1 MESFVTGATGFIGRH
16 LVPHLLARGERV
28 HVLVRRGSLPRLE
41 ALRARW
47 GEGAERVHAVIGDLS
62 QPGLGVGES
71 EVAALRGRIDHFFH
85 LAALYD
91 MEADPDSLRE
101 ANVDGTRHAVE
112 LAEALEVGRVHQ
124 VSSIAAAGSYPGTF
138 REDMFDEAEGLDDP
152 YFATKH
158 ESEGLV
164 RTSCRRPWRVY
175 RPGIVVGHSESG
187 EIDKI
192 DGPYYFFK
200 LLRRLRTIPSWIPL
214 LGIEGGPMP
223 LVPVD
228 FVARA
233 LDVIAHEDGLDGRCF
248 HLVDPRPKTTGEVLN
263 LFAKA
268 AGAPRFGMRLDA
280 RTTGL
285 LTAPLRGALALLPGA
300 ERLSHLALAELG
312 IPPRVL
318 AYVSP
323 PRFDC
328 RQAKAVL
335 DRHGVA
341 VPELESYAP
350 RLWEYWERH
359 LDPEARDQALAR
371 AVAGKRVLITGASS
385 GIGRATALRAAAA
398 GAEVLL
404 VARSAEKL
412 REVQRE
418 IERAGG
424 VARIFSADLSDLGSC
439 DALVKEVLNAHGG
452 IDVLVNNAGRSIRR
466 SLVLSQERFHDY
478 QRTMQLNYFGALK
491 LIYGF
496 LPAMRAQRGGHIVN
510 VSSIGVQTHPPRF
523 SAYVASKAALDA
535 FSRVAASELLGD
547 GIRITTVYMPLVR
560 TEMIAPTS
568 IYKAFPTIS
577 SSQAAE
583 LLCEAF
589 VERGKRVATPL
600 GVFGEL
606 AYAAAPE
613 LVDRLLAQAYKLF
626 PDSAAARGAKP
637 DARTQAAEPELSSKA
652 VAFAHLVPGVHW

>member
-1 MESFVTGATGFIGRH
+1 
-16 LVPHLLARGERV
+16 
-28 HVLVRRGSLPRLE
+28 
-41 ALRARW
+41 
-47 GEGAERVHAVIGDLS
+47 
-62 QPGLGVGES
+62 
-71 EVAALRGRIDHFFH
+71 
-85 LAALYD
+85 
-91 MEADPDSLRE
+91 
-101 ANVDGTRHAVE
+101 
-112 LAEALEVGRVHQ
+112 
-124 VSSIAAAGSYPGTF
+124 
-138 REDMFDEAEGLDDP
+138 
-152 YFATKH
+152 
-158 ESEGLV
+158 
-164 RTSCRRPWRVY
+164 VY
-175 RPGIVVGHSESG
+175 RPGIVVGHSVSG

-200 LLRRLRTIPSWIPL
+200 LLRRLRTIPSWLPL
-214 LGIEGGPMP
+214 VGIEGGPMP

-233 LDVIAHEDGLDGRCF
+233 LDVIAHEPGLDGRCF
-248 HLVDPRPKTTGEVLN
+248 HLVDPRAKTTGEVLN

-268 AGAPRFGMRLDA
+268 AGAPRFGVKLDP
-280 RTTGL
+280 RTTGV
-285 LTAPLRGALALLPGA
+285 LTAPLRGALRVLPGA
-300 ERLSHLALAELG
+300 ERLTNLALAELG

-328 RQAKAVL
+328 RGAKAVL

-341 VPELESYAP
+341 VPELESYAA
-350 RLWEYWERH
+350 RLYEYWERH
-359 LDPEARDQALAR
+359 LDPGASDHALAR
-371 AVAGKRVLITGASS
+371 AVGGKRVLITGASS

-412 REVQRE
+412 GDVQRE

-424 VARIFSADLSDLGSC
+424 VAHVFSADISDLGSC

-466 SLVLSQERFHDY
+466 SLALSQERFHDY
-478 QRTMQLNYFGALK
+478 QRTMQLNYFGALR
-491 LIYGF
+491 LIFGF
-496 LPAMRAQRGGHIVN
+496 LPAMRAQRSGHIVN

-535 FSRVAASELLGD
+535 FSRVAASELLED
-547 GIRITTVYMPLVR
+547 GVTITTVYMPLVR

-577 SSQAAE
+577 ASQAAE

-606 AYAAAPE
+606 AYAAAPQ
-613 LVDRLLAQAYKLF
+613 LVDQLLAQAYKLF
-626 PDSAAARGAKP
+626 PDSAAARGQGP
-637 DARTQAAEPELSSKA
+637 EARRPAEEPPLSSKA

>member
-47 GEGAERVHAVIGDLS
+47 GHGAERVHAVIGDLS
-62 QPGLGVGES
+62 EPRLGVAES
-71 EVAALRGRIDHFFH
+71 EIEALRGRIDHFFH

-91 MEADPDSLRE
+91 MEADEDSLHE
-101 ANVDGTRHAVE
+101 ANVAGTKHALE
-112 LAEALEVGRVHQ
+112 LAEALEAGCVHH
-124 VSSIAAAGSYPGTF
+124 VSSIAAAGRYSGTF

-164 RTSCRRPWRVY
+164 RTTSTRPWRVY
-175 RPGIVVGHSESG
+175 RPGIVVGHSLTG

-200 LLRRLRTIPSWIPL
+200 LLRRLRTIPSWLPL
-214 LGIEGGPMP
+214 IGVEGGPMP

-233 LDVIAHEDGLDGRCF
+233 LDVLAHEPDLDGRCF
-248 HLVDPRPKTTGEVLN
+248 HLVDPRAKSTGDVLN
-263 LFAKA
+263 LFARA
-268 AGAPRFGMRLDA
+268 AGAPRFGVKLDP

-285 LTAPLRGALALLPGA
+285 LTAPLRAALRVLPGA
-300 ERLSHLALAELG
+300 ERLTHLALAELG
-312 IPPRVL
+312 IPARIL
-318 AYVSP
+318 AYVNP

-328 RQAKAVL
+328 RQAKSVL
-335 DRHGVA
+335 DHHGVT
-341 VPELESYAP
+341 VPELESYAG
-350 RLWEYWERH
+350 RLYEYWERH
-359 LDPEARDQALAR
+359 LDPGASDHALAR
-371 AVAGKRVLITGASS
+371 AIGGKRVLITGASS

-412 REVQRE
+412 TEVQRE

-424 VARIFSADLSDLGSC
+424 IARVFTADIADLASC

-466 SLVLSQERFHDY
+466 SLALSQDRFHDY
-478 QRTMQLNYFGALK
+478 QRTMQLNYFGALR
-491 LIYGF
+491 LVFGF
-496 LPAMRAQRGGHIVN
+496 LPAMRAQRSGHIVN
-510 VSSIGVQTHPPRF
+510 VSSIGVQAHPPRF

-535 FSRVAASELLGD
+535 FSRCAASELVED
-547 GIRITTVYMPLVR
+547 GIAITTIHMPLVK
-560 TEMIAPTS
+560 TEMIAPTK
-568 IYKAFPTIS
+568 IYEAFPTIS
-577 SSQAAE
+577 ADEAAD
-583 LLCEAF
+583 LVCGA
-589 VERGKRVATPL
+589 VVDRPKRVSTRL
-600 GVFGEL
+600 GVFGQV
-606 AYAAAPE
+606 AYAMAPKA
-613 LVDRLLAQAYKLF
+613 VDVVLNTAFRLF
-626 PDSAAARGAKP
+626 PDSAAARGEK
-637 DARTQAAEPELSSKA
+637 ARGKEEVSAEA
-652 VAFAHLVPGVHW
+652 VAFAHMIPGVHW

>member
-16 LVPHLLARGERV
+16 LVPHLLARGEHV
-28 HVLVRRGSLPRLE
+28 HVLVRRASLPRLE
-41 ALRARW
+41 ALRTRW
-47 GEGAERVHAVIGDLS
+47 GDGAERVHAVIGDLGE
-62 QPGLGVGES
+62 PRLGVAEGEI
-71 EVAALRGRIDHFFH
+71 ETLRGRVDHFFH

-91 MEADPDSLRE
+91 MEADEGSLRE
-101 ANVDGTRHAVE
+101 ANVAGTRHALE
-112 LAEALEVGRVHQ
+112 LAEALEAGCVHH
-124 VSSIAAAGSYPGTF
+124 VSSIAAAGRYPGTF
-138 REDMFDEAEGLDDP
+138 REDMFDEAVGLDDP

-164 RTSCRRPWRVY
+164 RSASARPWRVY
-175 RPGIVVGHSESG
+175 RPGIVVGHSVTG

-192 DGPYYFFK
+192 DGPYYFFG
-200 LLRRLRTIPSWIPL
+200 LLRRMRALPSWLPL
-214 LGIEGGPMP
+214 VGIEGGTLP

-233 LDVIAHEDGLDGRCF
+233 LDVLAHERGLDGRCF
-248 HLVDPRPKTTGEVLN
+248 HLVDPRAKTTGEALN

-268 AGAPRFGMRLDA
+268 AGAPRFRMRFDRRA
-280 RTTGL
+280 TEL
-285 LTAPLRGALALLPGA
+285 LTAPLRGALATLPGA
-300 ERLSHLALAELG
+300 ERLAHLALAQLG

-318 AYVSP
+318 AYVNP

-328 RQAKAVL
+328 RRAKAVL

-341 VPELESYAP
+341 VPPLESYAA
-350 RLWEYWERH
+350 RLYEYWERH
-359 LDPEARDQALAR
+359 LDPGAPDHALAR
-371 AVAGKRVLITGASS
+371 AIGGKRVLITGASS

-412 REVQRE
+412 ADVQRE
-418 IERAGG
+418 IEHAGG
-424 VARIFSADLSDLGSC
+424 VAHVFTADIADLESC

-452 IDVLVNNAGRSIRR
+452 VDVLVNNAGRSIRR
-466 SLVLSQERFHDY
+466 SLALSQDRFHDY

-491 LIYGF
+491 LVFGF
-496 LPAMRAQRGGHIVN
+496 LPAMRAQRHGHIVN
-510 VSSIGVQTHPPRF
+510 VSSIGVQAHPPRF

-535 FSRVAASELLGD
+535 FSRVAASELLED
-547 GIRITTVYMPLVR
+547 GVRITTVYMPLVR

-568 IYKAFPTIS
+568 IYKAFPTLS
-577 SSQAAE
+577 AGEAAD

-589 VERGKRVATPL
+589 VQRGKRVATPL
-600 GVFGEL
+600 GVMGEL
-606 AYAAAPE
+606 AYAAAPQ
-613 LVDRLLAQAYKLF
+613 LVDQLLAQAYRLF
-626 PDSAAARGAKP
+626 PDSAAARGKGP
-637 DARTQAAEPELSSKA
+637 DARPAEEPALSSRA

>member
-28 HVLVRRGSLPRLE
+28 HVLVRESSLPRLE

-47 GEGAERVHAVIGDLS
+47 GDGAERVHAVVGDLS
-62 QPGLGVGES
+62 QPRLGVTDAEI
-71 EVAALRGRIDHFFH
+71 AALCGRVDHVFH

-101 ANVDGTRHAVE
+101 ANVDGTRHAIE
-112 LAEALEVGRVHQ
+112 LAEAIETGCFHH
-124 VSSIAAAGSYPGTF
+124 VSSIAAAGRTPGTF
-138 REDMFDEAEGLDDP
+138 REDMFEEAEGLDDP

-164 RTSCRRPWRVY
+164 RTACARPWRVY
-175 RPGIVVGHSESG
+175 RPGIVVGHSVTG

-200 LLRRLRTIPSWIPL
+200 LLRRLRTLPSWLPL
-214 LGIEGGPMP
+214 LGIEGGVMP
-223 LVPVD
+223 IVPVD

-233 LDVIAHEDGLDGRCF
+233 LDVIAHEPDLDGQCF
-248 HLVDPRPKTTGEVLN
+248 HLVDPRGRKTGEVLN

-268 AGAPRFGMRLDA
+268 AGAPRFRVRLDT

-300 ERLSHLALAELG
+300 QRLGDLALAELG
-312 IPPRVL
+312 IPPRTL
-318 AYVSP
+318 AYIDP

-328 RQAKAVL
+328 RRAKAVL
-335 DRHGVA
+335 DRHGVH
-341 VPELESYAP
+341 VPALESYAG
-350 RLWEYWERH
+350 RLWDFWERH
-359 LDPEARDQALAR
+359 LDPEAPDQALAR
-371 AVAGKRVLITGASS
+371 ALAGKRVLITGASS
-385 GIGRATALRAAAA
+385 GIGRELALRAAAA

-404 VARSAEKL
+404 VARSADKL
-412 REVQRE
+412 RAVQRE

-424 VARIFSADLSDLGSC
+424 TAHLFSADLAELASC
-439 DALVKEVLNAHGG
+439 EALVKEVLNAHGG
-452 IDVLVNNAGRSIRR
+452 VDVLVNNAGRSIRR
-466 SLVLSQERFHDY
+466 SLALSQERFHDY
-478 QRTMQLNYFGALK
+478 ERTMQLNYFGALK
-491 LIYGF
+491 LVFGF
-496 LPAMRAQRGGHIVN
+496 LPGMRAQRFGHIVN

-535 FSRVAASELLGD
+535 FSRVAASELFED
-547 GIRITTVYMPLVR
+547 GVRITTVYMPLVR
-560 TEMIAPTS
+560 TEMIAPTT

-577 SSQAAE
+577 AGQAAE
-583 LLCEAF
+583 LICGAF
-589 VERGKRVATPL
+589 VGRDKRVATPL
-600 GVFGEL
+600 GVMAEL

-626 PDSAAARGAKP
+626 PDSAAARGKGDTRP
-637 DARTQAAEPELSSKA
+637 AEEPALSSRA

>member
-28 HVLVRRGSLPRLE
+28 HVLVRESSLPRLE

-47 GEGAERVHAVIGDLS
+47 GDGAERVHAVVGDLS
-62 QPGLGVGES
+62 QPRLGVTDAEI
-71 EVAALRGRIDHFFH
+71 AALCGRVDHVFH

-101 ANVDGTRHAVE
+101 ANVDGTRHAIE
-112 LAEALEVGRVHQ
+112 LAEAIETGCFHH
-124 VSSIAAAGSYPGTF
+124 VSSIAAAGRYPGTF
-138 REDMFDEAEGLDDP
+138 REDMFEEAEGLDDP

-164 RTSCRRPWRVY
+164 RTACARPWRVY
-175 RPGIVVGHSESG
+175 RPGIVVGHSVTG

-200 LLRRLRTIPSWIPL
+200 LLRRLRTLPSWLPL
-214 LGIEGGPMP
+214 LGIEGGVMP
-223 LVPVD
+223 IVPVD

-233 LDVIAHEDGLDGRCF
+233 LDVIAHEPDLDGQCF
-248 HLVDPRPKTTGEVLN
+248 HLVDPRGRKTGEVLN

-268 AGAPRFGMRLDA
+268 AGAPRFRVRLDT

-300 ERLSHLALAELG
+300 QRLGDLALAELG
-312 IPPRVL
+312 IPPRTL
-318 AYVSP
+318 AYIDP

-328 RQAKAVL
+328 RRAKAVL
-335 DRHGVA
+335 DRHGVH
-341 VPELESYAP
+341 VPALESYAG
-350 RLWEYWERH
+350 RLWDFWERH
-359 LDPEARDQALAR
+359 LDPEAPDQALAR
-371 AVAGKRVLITGASS
+371 ALAGKRVLITGASS
-385 GIGRATALRAAAA
+385 GIGREVALRAAAA

-404 VARSAEKL
+404 VARSADKL
-412 REVQRE
+412 RAVQRE

-424 VARIFSADLSDLGSC
+424 TAHLFSADLAELASC
-439 DALVKEVLNAHGG
+439 EALVKEVLNAHGG
-452 IDVLVNNAGRSIRR
+452 VDVLVNNAGRSIRR
-466 SLVLSQERFHDY
+466 SLALSQERFHDY
-478 QRTMQLNYFGALK
+478 ERTMQLNYFGALK
-491 LIYGF
+491 LVFGF
-496 LPAMRAQRGGHIVN
+496 LPGMRAQRFGHIVN

-535 FSRVAASELLGD
+535 FSRVAASELFED
-547 GIRITTVYMPLVR
+547 GVRITTVYMPLVR
-560 TEMIAPTS
+560 TEMIAPTT

-577 SSQAAE
+577 AGQAAE
-583 LLCEAF
+583 LICGAF
-589 VERGKRVATPL
+589 VGRDKRVATPL
-600 GVFGEL
+600 GVMAEL

-626 PDSAAARGAKP
+626 PDSAAARGKGDTHP
-637 DARTQAAEPELSSKA
+637 AEEPALSSRA

>member
-28 HVLVRRGSLPRLE
+28 HVLVRESSLPRLE

-47 GEGAERVHAVIGDLS
+47 GDGAERVHAVVGDLS
-62 QPGLGVGES
+62 QPRLGVS
-71 EVAALRGRIDHFFH
+71 DAEVTALRERVDHFFH

-101 ANVDGTRHAVE
+101 ANVDGTRHALE
-112 LAEALEVGRVHQ
+112 LAEAIETGCFHH
-124 VSSIAAAGSYPGTF
+124 VSSIAAAGRYPGTF
-138 REDMFDEAEGLDDP
+138 REDMFEEAEGLDDP

-164 RTSCRRPWRVY
+164 RTACARPWRVY
-175 RPGIVVGHSESG
+175 RPGIVVGHSVTG

-200 LLRRLRTIPSWIPL
+200 LLRRLRTLPSWLPL
-214 LGIEGGPMP
+214 LGIEGGVMP
-223 LVPVD
+223 IVPVD

-233 LDVIAHEDGLDGRCF
+233 LDVIAHEPDLDGQCF
-248 HLVDPRPKTTGEVLN
+248 HLVDPRGRKTGEVLN

-268 AGAPRFGMRLDA
+268 AGAPRFRVRLDT

-300 ERLSHLALAELG
+300 QRLSDLALAELG
-312 IPPRVL
+312 IPPRTL
-318 AYVSP
+318 AYIDP

-328 RQAKAVL
+328 RRAKAVL
-335 DRHGVA
+335 DRHGVH
-341 VPELESYAP
+341 VPALESYAG
-350 RLWEYWERH
+350 RLWDFWERH
-359 LDPEARDQALAR
+359 LDPEAPDQALAR
-371 AVAGKRVLITGASS
+371 ALAGKRVLITGASS
-385 GIGRATALRAAAA
+385 GIGREVALRAAAA

-404 VARSAEKL
+404 VARSADKL
-412 REVQRE
+412 RAVQRE

-424 VARIFSADLSDLGSC
+424 TAHLFSADLAELASC
-439 DALVKEVLNAHGG
+439 EALVKEVLNAHGG
-452 IDVLVNNAGRSIRR
+452 VDVLVNNAGRSIRR
-466 SLVLSQERFHDY
+466 SLALSQERFHDY
-478 QRTMQLNYFGALK
+478 ERTMQLNYFGALK
-491 LIYGF
+491 LVFGF
-496 LPAMRAQRGGHIVN
+496 LPGMRAQRFGHIVN

-535 FSRVAASELLGD
+535 FSRVAASELFED
-547 GIRITTVYMPLVR
+547 GVRITTVYMPLVR
-560 TEMIAPTS
+560 TEMIAPTT

-577 SSQAAE
+577 AGQAAE
-583 LLCEAF
+583 LICGAF
-589 VERGKRVATPL
+589 VGRDKRVATPL
-600 GVFGEL
+600 GVMAEL

-626 PDSAAARGAKP
+626 PDSAAARGKGDTHP
-637 DARTQAAEPELSSKA
+637 AEEPALSSRA

>member
-16 LVPHLLARGERV
+16 LIPHLLARGERV
-28 HVLVRRGSLPRLE
+28 HVLVRQSSLPRLE
-41 ALRARW
+41 ALRERW
-47 GEGAERVHAVIGDLS
+47 GDGAERVHAVVGDLAE
-62 QPGLGVGES
+62 PRLGVADAEI
-71 EVAALRGRIDHFFH
+71 EALRGRIDHFFH

-101 ANVDGTRHAVE
+101 ANVEGTRHAIE
-112 LAEALEVGRVHQ
+112 LAEALEVGCLHH
-124 VSSIAAAGSYPGTF
+124 VSSIAAAGNYPGTF

-158 ESEGLV
+158 ESEALV
-164 RTSCRRPWRVY
+164 RTACARPWRVY
-175 RPGIVVGHSESG
+175 RPGIVVGHRVTG

-192 DGPYYFFK
+192 DGPYYIFK
-200 LLRRLRTIPSWIPL
+200 LLRRLRTLPSWLPL
-214 LGIEGGPMP
+214 VGIEGGPMP
-223 LVPVD
+223 VVPVD

-233 LDVIAHEDGLDGRCF
+233 LDVIAHEDGLDRRCF
-248 HLVDPRPKTTGEVLN
+248 HLVDPRARTTGEVLN
-263 LFAKA
+263 LFARA
-268 AGAPRFGMRLDA
+268 AGAPRFGVRLDT

-285 LTAPLRGALALLPGA
+285 LTAPLRGALAVLPGA

-318 AYVSP
+318 AYINP

-335 DRHGVA
+335 DRRGVSL
-341 VPELESYAP
+341 PELESYAG

-359 LDPEARDQALAR
+359 LDPEATDQALAR
-371 AVAGKRVLITGASS
+371 ALSGKRVLITGASS
-385 GIGRATALRAAAA
+385 GIGRELALRVGAA

-424 VARIFSADLSDLGSC
+424 RAQLFSADLSELASC
-439 DALVKEVLNAHGG
+439 DALVKEVLNAQGG
-452 IDVLVNNAGRSIRR
+452 VDILVNNAGRSIRR
-466 SLVLSQERFHDY
+466 SLALSQERFHDY
-478 QRTMQLNYFGALK
+478 ERTMQLNYFGALR
-491 LIYGF
+491 LVFGF
-496 LPAMRAQRGGHIVN
+496 LPAMRAQRFGHIVN

-547 GIRITTVYMPLVR
+547 GVRITTVYMPLVR
-560 TEMIAPTS
+560 TEMIAPTT

-577 SSQAAE
+577 AGQAAE
-583 LLCEAF
+583 LICGAF
-589 VERGKRVATPL
+589 VGRGKRVATPL
-600 GVFGEL
+600 GVIAEL

-626 PDSAAARGAKP
+626 PDSAAARGKGDPRAP
-637 DARTQAAEPELSSKA
+637 AQEPELTSRA

>member
-28 HVLVRRGSLPRLE
+28 HVLVRESSLPRLE

-47 GEGAERVHAVIGDLS
+47 GDGAERVHAVVGDLS
-62 QPGLGVGES
+62 HPRLGVS
-71 EVAALRGRIDHFFH
+71 DAEVAALRERVDHFFH

-112 LAEALEVGRVHQ
+112 LAEAILAGCFHH
-124 VSSIAAAGSYPGTF
+124 VSSIAAAGRYPGTF
-138 REDMFDEAEGLDDP
+138 REDMFEEAEGLDDP

-164 RTSCRRPWRVY
+164 RSACERPWRVY
-175 RPGIVVGHSESG
+175 RPGIVVGHSVTG

-200 LLRRLRTIPSWIPL
+200 LLRRLRTLPSWLPL
-214 LGIEGGPMP
+214 LGIEGGVMP
-223 LVPVD
+223 IVPVD

-233 LDVIAHEDGLDGRCF
+233 LDVIAHEPDLDGHCF
-248 HLVDPRPKTTGEVLN
+248 HLVDPRGRKTGEVLN

-268 AGAPRFGMRLDA
+268 AGAPRFAVRLDT

-300 ERLSHLALAELG
+300 QRLSDLALAELG
-312 IPPRVL
+312 IPPRTL
-318 AYVSP
+318 AYIDP

-328 RQAKAVL
+328 RRAKAVL
-335 DRHGVA
+335 DRHGVH
-341 VPELESYAP
+341 VPELASYAG
-350 RLWEYWERH
+350 RLWDFWERH
-359 LDPEARDQALAR
+359 LDPEAPDQALAR
-371 AVAGKRVLITGASS
+371 ALSGKRVLITGASS
-385 GIGRATALRAAAA
+385 GIGRELALRAAAA

-404 VARSAEKL
+404 VARSVDKL

-424 VARIFSADLSDLGSC
+424 VAHPFSADISELASC
-439 DALVKEVLNAHGG
+439 DALVKEVVNAHGG
-452 IDVLVNNAGRSIRR
+452 VDVLVNNAGRSIRR
-466 SLVLSQERFHDY
+466 SLALSQERFHDY

-491 LIYGF
+491 LVFGF
-496 LPAMRAQRGGHIVN
+496 LPGMRTQRFGHIVN
-510 VSSIGVQTHPPRF
+510 VSSIGAQTHPPRF

-535 FSRVAASELLGD
+535 FSRVAASELFED
-547 GIRITTVYMPLVR
+547 GVRITTVYMPLVR
-560 TEMIAPTS
+560 TEMIAPTT

-577 SSQAAE
+577 AGQAAE
-583 LLCEAF
+583 LICGAF
-589 VERGKRVATPL
+589 VGRDKRVATPL
-600 GVFGEL
+600 GVFAEL

-626 PDSAAARGAKP
+626 PDSAAARGKGDP
-637 DARTQAAEPELSSKA
+637 RPAEEPALSTRA

>member
-28 HVLVRRGSLPRLE
+28 HVLVRRASLPRLE

-47 GEGAERVHAVIGDLS
+47 GEGAGRVHAVVGDLA
-62 QPGLGVGES
+62 QPRLGVAES
-71 EVAALRGRIDHFFH
+71 EIEALRGRIGHFFH

-91 MEADPDSLRE
+91 MEADERSLRD
-101 ANVDGTRHAVE
+101 ANVDGTRNAIE
-112 LAEALEVGRVHQ
+112 LAEALEAGCLHH
-124 VSSIAAAGSYPGTF
+124 VSSIAAAGRYRGTF
-138 REDMFDEAEGLDDP
+138 REDMFSEAEGLDDP

-164 RTSCRRPWRVY
+164 RSACARPWRVY
-175 RPGIVVGHSESG
+175 RPGIVVGHSVTG

-200 LLRRLRTIPSWIPL
+200 LLRRLRTIPSWLPL
-214 LGIEGGPMP
+214 VGLEGGPMP

-233 LDVIAHEDGLDGRCF
+233 LDVLAHEPGLDGRCF
-248 HLVDPRPKTTGEVLN
+248 HLVDPRAKSMGRVLN
-263 LFAKA
+263 LFAQA
-268 AGAPRFGMRLDA
+268 AGAPRFRARLDT

-285 LTAPLRGALALLPGA
+285 LTAPLRGALRVLPGA
-300 ERLSHLALAELG
+300 ERLAGLALAELG
-312 IPPRVL
+312 IPPRTL
-318 AYVSP
+318 AYLDP

-328 RQAKAVL
+328 RGAKAVL
-335 DRHGVA
+335 DRHGVTA
-341 VPELESYAP
+341 PDLASYAG
-350 RLWEYWERH
+350 RLYEYWERH
-359 LDPEARDQALAR
+359 LDPGAPDHALAR
-371 AVAGKRVLITGASS
+371 AIGGKRVLITGASS

-404 VARSAEKL
+404 VARSPEKL
-412 REVQRE
+412 EAVRRE

-424 VARIFSADLSDLGSC
+424 TAHVFSADIADLASC
-439 DALVKEVLNAHGG
+439 EALVKEVLNAHGG
-452 IDVLVNNAGRSIRR
+452 VDVLVNNAGRSIRR
-466 SLVLSQERFHDY
+466 SLALSQDRFHDY

-491 LIYGF
+491 LVFGF
-496 LPAMRAQRGGHIVN
+496 LPAMRAQRFGHIVN
-510 VSSIGVQTHPPRF
+510 VSSIGVQAHPPRF

-535 FSRVAASELLGD
+535 FSRVAASELLED
-547 GIRITTVYMPLVR
+547 NVHITTVYMPLVR
-560 TEMIAPTS
+560 TEMIAPTT

-577 SSQAAE
+577 ANQAAE
-583 LLCEAF
+583 LLCRAF

-606 AYAAAPE
+606 SYAAAPQ
-613 LVDRLLAQAYKLF
+613 LVDQLLAQAYKLF
-626 PDSAAARGAKP
+626 PDSAAARGKAGE
-637 DARTQAAEPELSSKA
+637 ARPAEEEPALSSKA

>member
-28 HVLVRRGSLPRLE
+28 HVLVRESSLPRLE

-47 GEGAERVHAVIGDLS
+47 GDGGERVHAVVGDLS
-62 QPGLGVGES
+62 QPQLGVTDAEI
-71 EVAALRGRIDHFFH
+71 AALRDRVDHFFH

-101 ANVDGTRHAVE
+101 ANVDGTRHAIE
-112 LAEALEVGRVHQ
+112 LAEATLAGCFHH
-124 VSSIAAAGSYPGTF
+124 VSSIAAAGTYPGTF
-138 REDMFDEAEGLDDP
+138 REDMFEEAEGLDDP

-164 RTSCRRPWRVY
+164 RSACRRPWRVY
-175 RPGIVVGHSESG
+175 RPGIVVGHSVTG

-192 DGPYYFFK
+192 DGPYYFFR
-200 LLRRLRTIPSWIPL
+200 LLRRLRTLPSWLPL
-214 LGIEGGPMP
+214 LGIEGGVMP
-223 LVPVD
+223 IVPVD
-228 FVARA
+228 FVACA
-233 LDVIAHEDGLDGRCF
+233 LDVIAHEPDLDGRCF
-248 HLVDPRPKTTGEVLN
+248 HLVDPRARKTGEVLN

-268 AGAPRFGMRLDA
+268 AGAPRFAVRLDT

-300 ERLSHLALAELG
+300 QRLSDLALAELG
-312 IPPRVL
+312 IPSRTL
-318 AYVSP
+318 AYVDP

-328 RQAKAVL
+328 RRAKAVL
-335 DRHGVA
+335 DRHGVH
-341 VPELESYAP
+341 VPELASYAG
-350 RLWEYWERH
+350 RLWDFWERH
-359 LDPEARDQALAR
+359 LDPEAPDQALAR
-371 AVAGKRVLITGASS
+371 ALTGKRVLITGASS
-385 GIGRATALRAAAA
+385 GIGREVALRAASA

-404 VARSAEKL
+404 VARSADKL
-412 REVQRE
+412 REVQHE

-424 VARIFSADLSDLGSC
+424 VAHLFSADISDLASC
-439 DALVKEVLNAHGG
+439 DALVKEVVNAHGG
-452 IDVLVNNAGRSIRR
+452 VDVLVNNAGRSIRR
-466 SLVLSQERFHDY
+466 SLALSQERFHDY

-491 LIYGF
+491 LVFGF
-496 LPAMRAQRGGHIVN
+496 LPGMRTQRFGHIVN
-510 VSSIGVQTHPPRF
+510 VSSIGAQTHPPRF

-535 FSRVAASELLGD
+535 FSRVAASELVED
-547 GIRITTVYMPLVR
+547 GVRITTVYMPLVR

-577 SSQAAE
+577 AGQAAE
-583 LLCEAF
+583 LICGAF
-589 VERGKRVATPL
+589 VGRDKRVATPL
-600 GVFGEL
+600 GVMGEL

-626 PDSAAARGAKP
+626 PDSAAARGKGDTRP
-637 DARTQAAEPELSSKA
+637 VEEPALSSRA

>member
-16 LVPHLLARGERV
+16 LIPLLLARGERV
-28 HVLVRRGSLPRLE
+28 HVLVRQSSLPRLE

-47 GEGAERVHAVIGDLS
+47 GDGAERVHALVGDLA
-62 QPGLGVGES
+62 QPHLGVPDAES
-71 EVAALRGRIDHFFH
+71 EALRGRIDHFFH

-91 MEADPDSLRE
+91 MEADAHSLRD
-101 ANVDGTRHAVE
+101 ANVEGTRHAIE
-112 LAEALEVGRVHQ
+112 LAEALEVGCLHH
-124 VSSIAAAGSYPGTF
+124 VSSIAAAGNYPGTF

-158 ESEGLV
+158 ESEKLV
-164 RTSCRRPWRVY
+164 RTACARPWRVY
-175 RPGIVVGHSESG
+175 RPGIVVGHSLTG

-192 DGPYYFFK
+192 DGPYYFFR
-200 LLRRLRTIPSWIPL
+200 LLRRMRTLPSWLPL
-214 LGIEGGPMP
+214 VGIEGGPMP
-223 LVPVD
+223 VVPVD

-233 LDVIAHEDGLDGRCF
+233 LDVIAHEDGLERRCF
-248 HLVDPRPKTTGEVLN
+248 HLVDPRARTTGEVLN

-268 AGAPRFGMRLDA
+268 AGAPRFGVRLDT

-285 LTAPLRGALALLPGA
+285 LTAPLRGALAVLPGA
-300 ERLSHLALAELG
+300 ERLSQLALAELG

-318 AYVSP
+318 AYINP

-335 DRHGVA
+335 DRRGVS
-341 VPELESYAP
+341 VPELESYAG

-359 LDPEARDQALAR
+359 LDPEAIDQALAR
-371 AVAGKRVLITGASS
+371 ALSGKRVLITGASS
-385 GIGRATALRAAAA
+385 GIGRELALRAGAA

-424 VARIFSADLSDLGSC
+424 RAQLFSADLSELASC

-452 IDVLVNNAGRSIRR
+452 VDILVNNAGRSIRR
-466 SLVLSQERFHDY
+466 SLALSQERFHDY
-478 QRTMQLNYFGALK
+478 ERTMQLNYFGALR
-491 LIYGF
+491 LVFGF
-496 LPAMRAQRGGHIVN
+496 LPAMRAQRFGHIVN

-547 GIRITTVYMPLVR
+547 GVRITTVYMPLVR
-560 TEMIAPTS
+560 TEMIAPTT

-577 SSQAAE
+577 AGQAAE
-583 LLCEAF
+583 LICGAF
-589 VERGKRVATPL
+589 VGRGKRVATPL
-600 GVFGEL
+600 GVMGEL

-626 PDSAAARGAKP
+626 PDSAAARGKGDPRAP
-637 DARTQAAEPELSSKA
+637 AQEPELTSRA

>member
-28 HVLVRRGSLPRLE
+28 HVLVRESSLPRLE

-47 GEGAERVHAVIGDLS
+47 GDGTERVHTVVGDLS
-62 QPGLGVGES
+62 QPRLGVTDAEI
-71 EVAALRGRIDHFFH
+71 AALRGRIDHVFH

-112 LAEALEVGRVHQ
+112 LAEALEAGCFHH
-124 VSSIAAAGSYPGTF
+124 VSSIAAAGRYPGTF

-164 RTSCRRPWRVY
+164 RTACARPWRVY
-175 RPGIVVGHSESG
+175 RPGIVVGHSVTG

-200 LLRRLRTIPSWIPL
+200 LLRRLRTLPSWLPL
-214 LGIEGGPMP
+214 LGIEGGVMP
-223 LVPVD
+223 IVPVD

-233 LDVIAHEDGLDGRCF
+233 LDVIAHEPDLDGQCF
-248 HLVDPRPKTTGEVLN
+248 HLVDPRGRKTGEVLN

-268 AGAPRFGMRLDA
+268 AGAPRFRVRLDT

-300 ERLSHLALAELG
+300 ERLSNLALAELG
-312 IPPRVL
+312 IPPRTL
-318 AYVSP
+318 AYIDP

-328 RQAKAVL
+328 RRAKAVL
-335 DRHGVA
+335 DRHGVH
-341 VPELESYAP
+341 VPALESYAG
-350 RLWEYWERH
+350 RLWDFWERH
-359 LDPEARDQALAR
+359 LDPEAPDQALAR
-371 AVAGKRVLITGASS
+371 ALAGKRVLITGASS
-385 GIGRATALRAAAA
+385 GIGRELALRAAAA

-404 VARSAEKL
+404 VARSADKL

-424 VARIFSADLSDLGSC
+424 AAHLFTADLAELASC
-439 DALVKEVLNAHGG
+439 EALVKEVLNAHGG
-452 IDVLVNNAGRSIRR
+452 VDVLVNNAGRSIRR
-466 SLVLSQERFHDY
+466 SLALSQERFHDY

-491 LIYGF
+491 LVFGF
-496 LPAMRAQRGGHIVN
+496 LPGMRTQRFGHIVN

-535 FSRVAASELLGD
+535 FSRVAASELFED
-547 GIRITTVYMPLVR
+547 GVRITTVYMPLVR
-560 TEMIAPTS
+560 TEMIAPTT

-577 SSQAAE
+577 AGQAAE
-583 LLCEAF
+583 LICGAF
-589 VERGKRVATPL
+589 VGRDKRVATPL
-600 GVFGEL
+600 GVMAEL

-626 PDSAAARGAKP
+626 PDSAAARGKG
-637 DARTQAAEPELSSKA
+637 DARPAEEPALSSKA